1 MPQINWITSYTEG
14 LDKAKAENKLIF
26 ADFFNPN

>member
-1 MPQINWITSYTEG
+1 MEKIAWIESFEEG
-14 LDKAKAENKLIF
+14 LQRARAENKLIF